1 MRAAYAARPDRDDPL
16 AALAVGDL
24 EPPVAPE
31 GWVEVEVRAA
41 SLNMH
46 DVWLLRG
53 AGVSPEALPLVLGS
67 DAAGVA
73 GGREV
78 VVHAVAPD
86 PPGSLAPGA
95 TLLCDAGFGTLA
107 ARTCAPEENLVDK
120 PAGLTWEQAACLPT
134 AWLTAWRMLVTQARV
149 RPGQVVLV
157 QGAGGGVATAAA
169 MLATAL
175 GCRVHVTSRSEEK
188 RARALE
194 LGAAG
199 AWQPGERLPELAD
212 VVVESVGAATWAHS
226 LRAVRPAGTVVVCG
240 AASGM
245 VVETDLARV
254 FARQLRIIGS
264 SMGSIEEMRAL
275 VDFVDRNGVVPV
287 VDATCDLD
295 GVAAAYDR
303 LVRGDAFGKLCV
315 VPT

>member
-1 MRAAYAARPDRDDPL
+1 MRAAYVARPDRDDPL
-16 AALAVGDL
+16 AALEIGHL
-24 EPPVAPE
+24 EPPTAPE
-31 GWVEVEVRAA
+31 GWVEVEVRAT

-53 AGVSPEALPLVLGS
+53 AGVRPKALPLVLGS
-67 DAAGVA
+67 DAAGVVD
-73 GGREV
+73 GREV
-78 VVHAVAPD
+78 VVHPVAPD
-86 PPGSLAPGA
+86 PPGTFAPGA

-107 ARTCAPEENLVDK
+107 GRTCVPEGNLVDK

-149 RPGQVVLV
+149 EPGQVVLV

-169 MLATAL
+169 TLATGL

-188 RARALE
+188 RARAVE
-194 LGAAG
+194 FGAAG
-199 AWQPGERLPELAD
+199 AWPPGARLPELAD
-212 VVVESVGAATWAHS
+212 VVIESVGAATWEHS

-240 AASGM
+240 GASGM

-275 VDFVDRNGVVPV
+275 VDFVESSGVGPV
-287 VDATCDLD
+287 VDSTSDLD

-303 LVRGDAFGKLCV
+303 MLRGDAYGKLCV
-315 VPT
+315 VPS

>member
-1 MRAAYAARPDRDDPL
+1 MRTAYVARPDRDDPL
-16 AALAVGDL
+16 AAIEVGDL
-24 EPPVAPE
+24 ERPVPPE

-46 DVWLLRG
+46 DVWMMRG
-53 AGVSPEALPLVLGS
+53 AGVRPESLPLVLGS
-67 DAAGVA
+67 DAAGTV

-95 TLLCDAGFGTLA
+95 TLLCDTGFGTLA
-107 ARTCAPEENLVDK
+107 SSTCAPAENLVDK
-120 PAGLTWEQAACLPT
+120 PPGLTWEQAACLPT
-134 AWLTAWRMLVTQARV
+134 AWLTAWRMLVTQAGV
-149 RPGQVVLV
+149 EPGQVVLV

-175 GCRVHVTSRSEEK
+175 GCRVHVTSRSEDK
-188 RARALE
+188 RARAIG

-212 VVVESVGAATWAHS
+212 VVVESVGAATWSHS
-226 LRAVRPAGTVVVCG
+226 LRAVRPAGAVVVCG
-240 AASGM
+240 AASGG

-254 FARQLRIIGS
+254 FARQIRIIGS
-264 SMGSIEEMRAL
+264 SMGSIGELRAL
-275 VDFVDRNGVVPV
+275 VDFVERNGVVPV
-287 VDATCDLD
+287 VDSICDLD
-295 GVAAAYDR
+295 DVRSAYDR
-303 LVRGDAFGKLCV
+303 MMRGDAHGKLCV
-315 VPT
+315 VPV